1 LKFLHRGVQVL
12 EVLEGSTLRAPATLM
27 VEMGDDGYLKLGFM
41 EDDKKNKK
49 TLRKGSEVDVHAV
62 EELR

>member
-1 LKFLHRGVQVL
+1 M

-49 TLRKGSEVDVHAV
+49 TLRIGSKVDMHAV
-62 EELR
+62 EEVR

>member
-1 LKFLHRGVQVL
+1 MQVL

-49 TLRKGSEVDVHAV
+49 TLRIGSKVDMHAV
-62 EELR
+62 EEVR